1 MNRQYRENEQLRLQL
16 KSAQA
21 ELQELE
27 KMLNAFENQVDVRL
41 GDLLDQLSLLNA
53 ETFTLDQEL
62 RGIREQRL
70 FGEGVIRYLDGAPR
84 PARPL
89 NLNDLPPMVLQPREV
104 STSPVN
110 ASAPSNSLPTPD
122 IKTLYRRLARR
133 YHPDLTRTEADRR
146 LSNEQMVEVNQA
158 YSAGDLQT
166 LMRLAGF
173 NLPLQNPFQEPTS
186 QSSTLIGQPKTE
198 QEQVEEN
205 LNAVRQEIARLS
217 QLPIIKLSLDVKLAR
232 HQRRDLLGEM
242 AYDLQRKVGRKIA
255 ERDYLRSQINAA
267 RSVSNPEDHYD

>member
-21 ELQELE
+21 ELQALE
-27 KMLNAFENQVDVRL
+27 KMLVSFENQVEARL
-41 GDLLDQLSLLNA
+41 GDLLDQLSDLNA
-53 ETFTLDQEL
+53 EAFTLDQEL

-84 PARPL
+84 PVRPL
-89 NLNDLPPMVLQPREV
+89 NVNDLPPMVLQPQDEP
-104 STSPVN
+104 TPAVN
-110 ASAPSNSLPTPD
+110 ASVPSYSPQSQD

-146 LSNEQMVEVNQA
+146 ACNEQMVEVNRA

-166 LMRLAGF
+166 LMHLAGF
-173 NLPLQNPFQEPTS
+173 SLPHQNLFQVPTP
-186 QSSTLIGQPKTE
+186 QTNNFTGQPKTE
-198 QEQVEEN
+198 QEQTEES
-205 LNAVRQEIARLS
+205 LKAVRQEIARLS
-217 QLPIIKLSLDVKLAR
+217 RLPIVKLSLDVKLAR

-267 RSVSNPEDHYD
+267 RVITDPDNHPN